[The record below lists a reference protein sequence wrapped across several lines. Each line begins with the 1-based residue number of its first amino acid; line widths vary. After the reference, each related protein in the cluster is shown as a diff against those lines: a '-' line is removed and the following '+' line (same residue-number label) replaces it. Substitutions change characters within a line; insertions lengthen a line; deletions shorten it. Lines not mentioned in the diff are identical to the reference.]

1 MRLGI
6 LMMGT
11 GAYAAANLGVL
22 RALEMRALEPYAVC
36 GMGFGA
42 WPAAQYLCAMDEAQR
57 MAACLAA
64 ARHGRRFLGL
74 PRGAARVLQGKKTA
88 LCDGRGLGRLICAQA
103 GERMLALSDRRGI
116 FPCRMATNGRR
127 LVFATQYY
135 PQGADATLVTQASL
149 AFACR
154 AAMAQ
159 PPFLSAMP
167 WLGAPLLA
175 QENPAWAADQLL
187 RLGAD
192 RVLIVC
198 PQVRTLHEPDAME
211 LCAAHTL
218 WALEDK
224 LPTGVGILR
233 LMMPADVGALS
244 FGEMPRIAQAGFD
257 GAQAQLDAAL
267 YALGMASCRVLP
279 FRPRAQAISR
289 RC

>member
-11 GAYAAANLGVL
+11 GAYAAANAGVL
-22 RALEMRALEPYAVC
+22 QALGLRGMEPYAVC

-42 WPAAQYLCAMDEAQR
+42 WPAALYLSGRNEGQIQDALFAAAQR
-57 MAACLAA
+57 
-64 ARHGRRFLGL
+64 GRRLLGTIK
-74 PRGAARVLQGKKTA
+74 GASGILHGKKAT
-88 LCDGRGLGRLICAQA
+88 LCEGRGLGRLLCAQA
-103 GERMLALSDRRGI
+103 GERMLALCDRRGM

-127 LVFATQYY
+127 LVFSTKSY

-154 AAMAQ
+154 ASMAQ

-167 WLGAPLLA
+167 WLGLPLLA
-175 QENPAWAADQLL
+175 EENPAWAAEQLL
-187 RLGAD
+187 RMGAD

-198 PQVRTLHEPDAME
+198 PQARAVHEPDAME

-218 WALEDK
+218 WALEEK
-224 LPTGVGILR
+224 MPQGVGILR
-233 LMMPADVGALS
+233 VMMPADVGALS
-244 FGEMPRIAQAGFD
+244 FGQMPRIAQAGFD
-257 GAQAQLDAAL
+257 EAQAQLDAAL
-267 YALGMASCRVLP
+267 YALGMAACRVLP
-279 FRPRAQAISR
+279 FRPRAQAINR